1 MRVDLKNSIY
11 QKVWNSKSLRERY
24 TERYK
29 NVLREEI
36 KRNLENAEQKSALE
50 NEVKETMR
58 KEVNDNAWLWRMK
71 YEEEVKQTIK
81 KENVDNEEAL
91 RKEMREKEKA
101 LVAELEAALKE
112 KEKALTEELES
123 SLKEKERKMR
133 RELETA
139 MNKRVVNDM
148 HLKEEQIRREQQIEM
163 KLRVAAEMKDVEEKM
178 KMGRMEEIR
187 QEVENSVLSHTES
200 LKAQK
205 EKELM
210 EKTVSME
217 EQSHDLDESRRLEIM
232 KECEDSL
239 RQDVEAQLLVDEA
252 FIAKIKEEV
261 RERVKRNMMDTETGA
276 IRDDIGPEVE
286 DEIRLEL
293 LHEMRKDEALMCKL
307 RQEMEDYLRKEI
319 RNNESMQV
327 TDSLVLQSQSE
338 LKQSI
343 YNEMDVQALRL
354 EIRNELYADISEK
367 EETGLREEIRN
378 ELIEKLKRDIEKE
391 ESLTQQIHKRLQE
404 QTEKDIRSRESDQIE
419 AEVRRGLERQYKAKY
434 EADMMKSIQ
443 EEVSGARE
451 KRFRELEE
459 EMELSLD
466 KEMNDRKEKLKYE
479 IEMEFR
485 SEIEKETADKEDDI
499 KEDILNRMKKE
510 IREEIEKERQT
521 IKDQMFKREME
532 EYNARLDADLK
543 DMQRELYDEK
553 SVLVEQQV
561 DEEVRQLMEEYKYIK
576 EEELDQWK
584 EDYEN
589 ARMAEIK
596 EKVDED
602 LVDIEGKLKDTG
614 EAEIKTKMDKYMK
627 TYEEKQK
634 KKIEETIDKKYAN
647 VATKEGKGTS
657 NKPEKVKT
665 SNEAAIQSD
674 NTSDE
679 IDSIV
684 SSGSDSEGKKKGQ
697 KKKKSFLK
705 SRPTVRKEE
714 GIHKPNDALGSEGK
728 RPTPTQLVAQ
738 DPMSLAPA
746 TIQGTGNADVEKK
759 QHVPAPAPTGR
770 PLGRIKK
777 VELEAP
783 PVLLNRRQKMAD
795 PAPLH
800 KPNHMPVPAQ
810 KATPEKGS
818 GLPVSVDPRAKA
830 VDQSRTKAVD
840 QSKGKPSTVTYTHP
854 YGSPRELPAEVA
866 CEYVDADG
874 NPVDPRMMMDYG
886 YGYPEPPPGVE
897 FEYVDQYGRP
907 VNPQDMAA
915 PGYGYANEP
924 PPDNLAPN
932 RDDSHGMYSSRQK
945 KLMAEKEMFGP
956 TEPKS
961 TIPTQ
966 SVQAPNKTMLP
977 KSGTVGAFDAASL
990 PSTRNMGPSNKA
1002 LVPLEEPLPSKQ
1014 KKKKK
1019 KKKEKSSLSDD
1030 IDKVLDMPPI
1040 GRRGIDF
1047 DPLGLAGKDSVKVP
1061 DASPLNKRG
1070 AAFDPLGLATK
1081 AVTDKPTQ
1089 QENNNRPRDAI
1100 DILASRFG
1108 PSNNTLAPL
1117 QGPEFG
1123 SKGGPLASIG
1133 TTRNGSTKPSPQNMQ
1148 NTNDNTPNADKT
1160 KGVSFNLRE
1169 YNLHWNEPKEWVDKS
1184 PEKSIL
1190 KMDEN
1195 TIINVDPTQL
1205 YEDSSVLTSDEGSK
1219 QNGKVVRIGDNDK
1232 ETYYSSES
1240 DYGAPDIDL
1249 DDDDVA
1255 VMFRKKDNMDDDFN
1269 ANARRVASGRRFGRR
1284 QMSTLTNARNGKVP

>member
-36 KRNLENAEQKSALE
+36 KRNLDNTEQKSDLE
-50 NEVKETMR
+50 NEVKENMR
-58 KEVNDNAWLWRMK
+58 KEVDDSAWLWRMK

-91 RKEMREKEKA
+91 RKEMREKEKK
-101 LVAELEAALKE
+101 LVAELEAAINEKEKALTTELEAALKE
-112 KEKALTEELES
+112 KE
-123 SLKEKERKMR
+123 RKMKR
-133 RELETA
+133 DLEAT

-148 HLKEEQIRREQQIEM
+148 HLKEEQIRREQQLEI
-163 KLRVAAEMKDVEEKM
+163 KLRVAAEMKEVEEKM
-178 KMGRMEEIR
+178 KMERMEEVR
-187 QEVENSVLSHTES
+187 QEVENSAMSLTES

-205 EKELM
+205 EKELK

-217 EQSHDLDESRRLEIM
+217 EQRHLVDESMRLEIM

-239 RQDVEAQLLVDEA
+239 RQDIEAQLLVDEA

-261 RERVKRNMMDTETGA
+261 RERVKRNMMDTESGA
-276 IRDDIGPEVE
+276 IRDDIAPEVE

-319 RNNESMQV
+319 RNNESLQV
-327 TDSLVLQSQSE
+327 TDSLVQSQGE

-343 YNEMDVQALRL
+343 YNEIDVQALRL

-367 EETGLREEIRN
+367 EETGMREDIRN
-378 ELIEKLKRDIEKE
+378 ELIEKLKREIEKE
-391 ESLTQQIHKRLQE
+391 ESLTQQIHKRLQD
-404 QTEKDIRSRESDQIE
+404 QAEKDIRSKESDQIE

-466 KEMNDRKEKLKYE
+466 QEMNDRKEKLKYE

-521 IKDQMFKREME
+521 LKDQMFKHEME

-602 LVDIEGKLKDTG
+602 LVDIEGKLKDAG
-614 EAEIKTKMDKYMK
+614 ETEIKAKLDKYMK

-634 KKIEETIDKKYAN
+634 KKIENTIDKKYAN
-647 VATKEGKGTS
+647 AATKEGKGTS
-657 NKPEKVKT
+657 NNKQEKGKT
-665 SNEAAIQSD
+665 TNEAVNQSD

-684 SSGSDSEGKKKGQ
+684 SSGSDSEGSKKGQ

-705 SRPTVRKEE
+705 PRSTERKEE
-714 GIHKPNDALGSEGK
+714 GVHKPNGALGSEGRK
-728 RPTPTQLVAQ
+728 PAPIQQFVQ
-738 DPMSLAPA
+738 DPMTLAPA
-746 TIQGTGNADVEKK
+746 TVQGTSNADAEKK
-759 QHVPAPAPTGR
+759 QHVPPPAPTGR
-770 PLGRIKK
+770 PLGGIKK
-777 VELEAP
+777 GELEAP

-800 KPNHMPVPAQ
+800 KPNHTPVPAQ
-810 KATPEKGS
+810 KATQVKGS
-818 GLPVSVDPRAKA
+818 SLPVSVDPRGKA
-830 VDQSRTKAVD
+830 AD

-854 YGSPRELPAEVA
+854 HPYGSPRELPADVA

-874 NPVDPRMMMDYG
+874 NPVDPRMMMNYG

-924 PPDNLAPN
+924 PPDDLAPN
-932 RDDSHGMYSSRQK
+932 RDDSHGQGMYSSRQK

-977 KSGTVGAFDAASL
+977 KSGALGAFDAALL

-1047 DPLGLAGKDSVKVP
+1047 DPLGMAGKDSVKVP

-1081 AVTDKPTQ
+1081 AATDKPTQ

-1133 TTRNGSTKPSPQNMQ
+1133 TTRNGSTKPPPPNMQ

-1269 ANARRVASGRRFGRR
+1269 ANARRVAYGRRFGRR
-1284 QMSTLTNARNGKVP
+1284 QMAALTNARNGKVP